1 LGVDVQ
7 QRKLVSPAGEMLRRL
22 GARYPLI
29 QAPMAG
35 ARGADLAAAVIGAG
49 GVGSL
54 PCALVSP
61 ETALTQV
68 AEVRA
73 QHSGPLNL
81 NFFCHTIG
89 PAPDERAWR
98 EALAPFYAEERVAE
112 PEAPP
117 ALRRPFDEAMCALV
131 ERTRP
136 EIVSFHFGLPDAR
149 LLERVRATGTLVIG
163 NATTAEEARWL
174 VARGVDAVV
183 AQGFE
188 AGGHAGWFLAEH
200 RPVGLAALVPQIVAA
215 VEVPVI
221 AAGGIA
227 TPAGVAAAFALGA
240 SAVQVGTAYLATP
253 ESMISPAHRAL
264 LGTSAAADSAFTN
277 LFSGR
282 MARGIRNRLMRE
294 LGPVSAAAPPFP
306 YASALLA
313 PLRTAAEKQ
322 GRGDYSPLWAGQS
335 APLVRTT
342 SAAALTHELGS
353 AALAAMGEDA

>member
-1 LGVDVQ
+1 MNATDV
-7 QRKLVSPAGEMLRRL
+7 LRRL

-35 ARGADLAAAVIGAG
+35 AGGVDLAAAVIGAG
-49 GVGSL
+49 GIGSL
-54 PCALVSP
+54 PCALLST
-61 ETALTQV
+61 EAATAQI

-73 QHSGPLNL
+73 RHSGPLNL

-89 PAPDERAWR
+89 PAPDESAWR
-98 EALAPFYAEERVAE
+98 KALAPFYAEEGIAE
-112 PEAPP
+112 PDAPP
-117 ALRRPFDEAMCALV
+117 PLRRPFDAAMCALV

-136 EIVSFHFGLPDAR
+136 EITSFHFGLPEPR
-149 LLERVRATGTLVIG
+149 LIERVRATGAFVIG
-163 NATTAEEARWL
+163 TATTAEEARWL
-174 VARGVDAVV
+174 AARGVDAIV

-188 AGGHAGWFLAEH
+188 AGGHAGWFLDDH
-200 RPVGLAALVPQIVAA
+200 QPVGLAALVPQIVAA
-215 VEVPVI
+215 VELPVI

-253 ESMISPAHRAL
+253 ESLISPMHRAL
-264 LGTSAAADSAFTN
+264 LGTPAAADTAFTN

-282 MARGIRNRLMRE
+282 SARGIRNRLMRA

-313 PLRTAAEKQ
+313 PLRAAAEKR
-322 GRGDYSPLWAGQS
+322 GRADYSPLWAGQS
-335 APLVRTT
+335 APLVRET

-353 AALAAMGEDA
+353 AALAAMGEEA